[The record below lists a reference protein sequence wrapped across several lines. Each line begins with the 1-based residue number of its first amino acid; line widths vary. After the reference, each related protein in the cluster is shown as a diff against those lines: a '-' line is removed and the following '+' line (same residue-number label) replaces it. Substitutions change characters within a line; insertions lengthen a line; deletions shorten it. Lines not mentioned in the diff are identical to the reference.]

1 LASIDAGQKPSV
13 ALTDN
18 MLRMMFELSQDSVID
33 VKISVARFVNSVCGA
48 FPQPIKAP
56 TMRLIRTWSD
66 KFIRETEPIPALL
79 VDILRRLSQDS
90 SPSVKMYIPESAAL
104 LGGIPA
110 HGEKLAPAVF
120 SQPTRSRHFSKPP
133 LSRLDDHL
141 SIDGHGH

>member
-48 FPQPIKAP
+48 FPQPTKAP

-90 SPSVKMYIPESAAL
+90 SPSIKMYIPESAAL